1 MAPAE
6 PEDDAAGASRSLT
19 WRLRRI
25 ALVLAVGMRLLVRL
39 SRERSSRPDR
49 HTSRRGGSIGSEL
62 CRQIY
67 RFGPAELLMLD
78 RNESALLD
86 SRDVILTDVRD
97 AETINAIFKERR
109 PDVVFH
115 GSTPSLAA
123 ADLRNSDD
131 SPPGAPGHGKR
142 LPCTSASF

>member
-1 MAPAE
+1 
-6 PEDDAAGASRSLT
+6 
-19 WRLRRI
+19 
-25 ALVLAVGMRLLVRL
+25 
-39 SRERSSRPDR
+39 
-49 HTSRRGGSIGSEL
+49 
-62 CRQIY
+62 
-67 RFGPAELLMLD
+67 MLD
-78 RNESALLD
+78 RDESALHGTQLSIYGTALLD
-86 SRDVILTDVRD
+86 SPDVILADIRD

-115 GSTPSLAA
+115 GSTTSLAA